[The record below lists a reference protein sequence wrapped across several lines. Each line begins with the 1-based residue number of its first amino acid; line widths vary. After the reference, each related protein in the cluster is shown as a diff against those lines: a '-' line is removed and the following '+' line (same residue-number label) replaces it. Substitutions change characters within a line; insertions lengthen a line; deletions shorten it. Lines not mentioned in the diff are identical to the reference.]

1 MPNRNLVQIC
11 PKGAEKSSKYGR
23 ENRIERGWNNLMIFR
38 LPKIYKTSE

>member
-23 ENRIERGWNNLMIFR
+23 EKIICWNNLMIFR
-38 LPKIYKTSE
+38 LPKIYETSE